1 MEIKKD
7 TTTKKD
13 RYYFVLRN
21 PHVNYPDIKMIYG
34 TTEHFTESAIKARIN
49 NSISGKVDAL
59 IEKLKDIKL

>member
-21 PHVNYPDIKMIYG
+21 PHVNYPEIKMIYG
-34 TTEHFTESAIKARIN
+34 PTEQAVKD
-49 NSISGKVDAL
+49 KVAAL
-59 IEKLKDIKL
+59 LIKLNDLSSKVS

>member
-34 TTEHFTESAIKARIN
+34 PTEQAVKD
-49 NSISGKVDAL
+49 KVAAQL
-59 IEKLKDIKL
+59 SKWKELSSKVS